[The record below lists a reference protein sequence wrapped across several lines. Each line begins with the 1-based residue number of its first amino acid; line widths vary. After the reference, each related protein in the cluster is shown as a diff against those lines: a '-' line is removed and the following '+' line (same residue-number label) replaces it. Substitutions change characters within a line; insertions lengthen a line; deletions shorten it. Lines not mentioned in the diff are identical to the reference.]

1 MSIAPKPKSPSA
13 TPLIAC
19 TPMHLPHDL
28 LIPSAKVARAE
39 NPRNHPLAINA
50 MKTLDPDF
58 QITSEHI
65 AVLTTK
71 FWRIKGL
78 KLTVSFLDTPPAALQ
93 AKILSHMNAWG
104 DTADVAFVPTAKDGQ
119 VRIAR
124 TIGDGHWSYLGTDI
138 LLADKAKPTMNLD
151 GFTLDTPDSE
161 YFRVVR
167 HETGHTLGCP
177 HEHMRADL
185 IADIDREKAIT
196 YYMASQG
203 WTRDQV
209 IQQVLTPISE
219 GSLWGTGKSDN
230 QSIMCYQIPASLTI
244 DGVTIPGGTDIDAS
258 DRAFIAQVYPKGP
271 GVATAPPAAASD
283 TVGASPSAAPV
294 AEAAPVAA
302 STVVASST
310 AATRHHD
317 CVEVDMAGGVRI
329 NVHPGASTDQI
340 RRVVAALRE

>member
-1 MSIAPKPKSPSA
+1 MSIPTMTPRAPA
-13 TPLIAC
+13 DVPLIAC
-19 TPMHLPHDL
+19 TPVHLPHDL
-28 LIPSAKVARAE
+28 LIPSARVARAE
-39 NPRNHPLAINA
+39 NPRNHPLSINQ
-50 MKTLDPDF
+50 MKTLDPGF

-78 KLTVSFLDTPPAALQ
+78 TLTVSFLDTPPAALQ

-104 DTADVAFVPTAKDGQ
+104 DTADVAFVPTATDGQ

-124 TIGDGHWSYLGTDI
+124 TIGGGHWSYLGTDI

-161 YFRVVR
+161 FHRVVR

-185 IADIDREKAIT
+185 IADIDPQKAIA

-219 GSLWGTGKSDN
+219 GSLWGTGKSDVE
-230 QSIMCYQIPASLTI
+230 SIMCYQIPANLTVN
-244 DGVTIPGGTDIDAS
+244 GVTIPGGKDIDAS
-258 DRAFIAQVYPKGP
+258 DRAFIAQVYPKAP
-271 GVATAPPAAASD
+271 GVVAVPPSAASD
-283 TVGASPSAAPV
+283 TVAAPRSGPVASPG
-294 AEAAPVAA
+294 
-302 STVVASST
+302 
-310 AATRHHD
+310 RYHD
-317 CVEVDMAGGVRI
+317 CVEVDLAGGVRL
-329 NVHPGASTDQI
+329 NVHPGVTSEQI
-340 RRVVAALRE
+340 RRVVAALRD